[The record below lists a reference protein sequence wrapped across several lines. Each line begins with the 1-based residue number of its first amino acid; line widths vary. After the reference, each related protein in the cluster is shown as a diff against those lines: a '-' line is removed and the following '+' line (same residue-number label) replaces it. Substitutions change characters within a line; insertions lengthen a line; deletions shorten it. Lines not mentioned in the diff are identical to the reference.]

1 MIYTTTE
8 SIPGQ
13 QISEIRGVVT
23 GNVVQSKHIG
33 RDLMAGIK
41 SIVGGEIRGYT
52 E

>member
-8 SIPGQ
+8 SIPGK

-33 RDLMAGIK
+33 RDLMAVLAAK
-41 SIVGGEIRGYT
+41 FVVTRK
-52 E
+52 